1 MERRYRHLC
10 RAERDEIFLLLKAG
24 RSRREIA
31 QLLGRSPSTISR
43 EINRNQSSLGCY
55 LPDTAQH
62 QAASRRYQG
71 YFKIDRFPELRL
83 ALLKGLAKR
92 WSPEQIAAT
101 CYGETTV
108 CHETIY
114 RYIYQSPF
122 ALKLGLYQLLC
133 RGKPRRRKWRYRK
146 SKSRIPNRIS
156 IHKRSKHIDNRT
168 HYHHWEADMIHFG
181 KQQQAVITATERKS
195 RYTLLINAPEGK
207 KTKSVIRRLSEA
219 LAPYG
224 PKSIT
229 LDNGTE
235 FTNHQDLPAK
245 TFFCDPYSSWQKGS
259 VENANGI
266 VRRFLPKSYQGEITD
281 NMLENIQNTINHMP
295 RKILG
300 FKSAAQEFNRC
311 TSK

>member
-1 MERRYRHLC
+1 MDRYYRHLC

-31 QLLGRSPSTISR
+31 KRLGRSPSTISR
-43 EINRNQSSLGCY
+43 EIRRNISELGEY
-55 LPDTAQH
+55 LPDTASKK
-62 QAASRRYQG
+62 ASSRRYQG
-71 YFKIDRFPELRL
+71 YFKLDKHPELRL
-83 ALLKGLAKR
+83 ALLQGLQKR

-101 CYGETTV
+101 CYGQATV

-114 RYIYQSPF
+114 RYIYKSPF
-122 ALKLGLYQLLC
+122 ALKLGLYELLC
-133 RGKPRRRKWRYRK
+133 RGKPRRRKRRASK
-146 SKSRIPNRIS
+146 NKSRIPNRIS
-156 IHKRSKHIDNRT
+156 IHKRSKHIEKRT
-168 HYHHWEADMIHFG
+168 HYHHWEGDMIHFG
-181 KQQQAVITATERKS
+181 RNKQAIIVATERKS

-219 LAPYG
+219 IAPFN

-229 LDNGTE
+229 LDNGSE
-235 FTNHQDLPAK
+235 FTNHEDLPCQ

-266 VRRFLPKSYQGEITD
+266 IRRFLPKSYRGDITD
-281 NMLENIQNTINHMP
+281 KTLANIQEHINTMP

-300 FKSAAQEFNRC
+300 YQSAKQLLNRC
-311 TSK
+311 TSI